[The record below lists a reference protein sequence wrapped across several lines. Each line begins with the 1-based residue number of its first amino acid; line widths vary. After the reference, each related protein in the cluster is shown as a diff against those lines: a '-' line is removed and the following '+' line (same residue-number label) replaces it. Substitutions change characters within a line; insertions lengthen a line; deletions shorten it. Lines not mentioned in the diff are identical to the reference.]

1 MGNLGAR
8 DSNQVGIWFNRTR
21 QQAIRRGTF
30 RSVKELVEK
39 NRSMRSD
46 FKQRATFPLD
56 RRPELAQI
64 GNHQSDFAPAGF
76 CSPSQAVDEYGP
88 AQAGFGNEISVSY
101 VYDPRQ
107 KCYFRQFT
115 ILLGSIRA

>member
-8 DSNQVGIWFNRTR
+8 GSNQVGIWFNRTR

-39 NRSMRSD
+39 NRSMRSH

-88 AQAGFGNEISVSY
+88 AQAEFGNEISGSY
-101 VYDPRQ
+101 CLRSQTKMLFP
-107 KCYFRQFT
+107 
-115 ILLGSIRA
+115 SIHNSSG